1 MEPFSAAFL
10 KTLGAE
16 FARGTIGRLKQQV
29 VGTPAQ
35 KALERCL
42 QVGLIALVAQATA
55 AEPEAE
61 VELASLFDKFFHDPD
76 VWTETARLV
85 QDKPFDHERL
95 LESFTE
101 AGYDPETLPGLDFD
115 RALDA
120 FAAAYVN
127 AVEWQPELQGV
138 VQTARS
144 RQLLGGQRELLA
156 QMEQLVAAV
165 REQTDVIVRAGAL
178 RVPDAPEPIY
188 RWSIK
193 GDFVGGDKVGGDKV
207 AGSKFDMRGATVH
220 IVGQYLNAP
229 GGSLWPEDD
238 FKDAL
243 HTYLTVIEDSY
254 KKPELRGNI
263 EVEDK
268 MPDILLEKMYYSLAA
283 LDKPEAREE
292 LHAGTDEKTGRPPG
306 QEPKQPVDMAMLL
319 SAQRRLVITGKPG
332 SGKSTYLYMIASTVA
347 RALLGKGS
355 DLVDKYVGLPHPL
368 PLPIFISLGEFN
380 EYRKGPADPT
390 NPRHGTLLAYAS
402 SKAIKK
408 YEAFA
413 PKDFF
418 ERLIVGNQ
426 TCLFLLD
433 GLDEIADETER
444 RRVSEEIRSLGRNP
458 KVGPVVVTCRSWAY
472 VGDTRLHAP
481 FNEFEVQPM
490 QPDQID
496 ELARLWCLSAFPH
509 LQATEAADLL
519 VKEIRDLEE
528 KRRIRGDSPLAD
540 TPLMVTIVAIVFYN
554 DKHLPDQR
562 AALYKR
568 CVRVLLVEKH
578 RPEGKGKSARV
589 ARGGTEEDKLELLS
603 LLAYHMMTSI
613 KREER
618 SADEEGEHSEKT
630 AERRAEEKD
639 IRLWLLPLIAERQP
653 EGKPEH
659 HLRVF
664 LRTMVDHAGML
675 DERPKTPEK
684 DRTYEF
690 VHLSFQEY
698 LCAGR
703 LAGEPPRQVVD
714 ELLDKG
720 YVSQSWW
727 RETILLMPGHLGAIE
742 NRDAALKLIR
752 QLGSGAGRN
761 AAALDATEL
770 AAGGYLELG
779 FKGESTRVALA
790 DTLAALLIDPDIKT
804 TNPLRAAAG
813 LALGRLGDPRE
824 DVSCPIPVTVRIPA
838 GEFIMGSQRREG
850 QLGYDDLAYERE
862 STKDGAPF
870 RLGLAAYKIGQYPV
884 TVAQYRRFV
893 KDNGYDPG
901 KSGEYWQGGGLKW
914 LKESGQKA
922 PQYWDNPQWT
932 VDNHPVIGV
941 TWYEAVAYCAWLTT
955 TNPGR
960 FFRLPD
966 EAMWEKAARGS
977 DGRRWPW
984 GNTFVKENLNSSE
997 GGIGRTSAVGIFPAG
1012 SRWVNEDKKGEEAE
1026 YIHDCAGNV
1035 WEWCSGPG
1043 IGDTPYPFEPR
1054 LYEEDLKLAPKYR
1067 ALRGGSWLLNDLNTR
1082 AAYRDYLDPGR
1093 RDSSVGFRVAELLSD
1108 PDS

>member
-528 KRRIRGDSPLAD
+528 KRRIRGDSPLAE

-675 DERPKTPEK
+675 DERPKAPEK

-698 LCAGR
+698 LCASR
-703 LAGEPPRQVVD
+703 LAGEPPKQVVD

-790 DTLAALLIDPDIKT
+790 GTLAALLIDPDIKT

-813 LALGRLGDPRE
+813 LSLGRLGDPRK
-824 DVSCPIPVTVRIPA
+824 DVDCDIPTTVRIEA
-838 GEFIMGSQRREG
+838 GPFIMGSKKGEG
-850 QLGYDDLAYERE
+850 QDEDPLAYEDE
-862 STKDGAPF
+862 AP
-870 RLGLAAYKIGQYPV
+870 RHEVALPAYKIGKYPV

-893 KDNGYDPG
+893 DAGGYDP
-901 KSGEYWQGGGLKW
+901 KKHKDYWQGGGLKW
-914 LKESGQKA
+914 LEESGQTA
-922 PQYWDNPQWT
+922 PQYWDDPQWT
-932 VDNHPVIGV
+932 VDNHPVVGV
-941 TWYEAVAYCAWLTT
+941 TWYEAVAYCAWLTAVGKEMT
-955 TNPGR
+955 PRRGP
-960 FFRLPD
+960 FRLPD
-966 EAMWEKAARGS
+966 EAMWEKAARWT

-984 GNTFVKENLNSSE
+984 GNERDASRLNAE
-997 GGIGRTSAVGIFPAG
+997 DTIGRTSAVGIFPAG
-1012 SRWVNEDKKGEEAE
+1012 KSPYDVF
-1026 YIHDCAGNV
+1026 DCAGNV
-1035 WEWCSGPG
+1035 LEWCSGPG
-1043 IGDTPYPFEPR
+1043 YNEDEAKYPLPPR
-1054 LYEEDLKLAPKYR
+1054 SYEEDLNLAAGTR
-1067 ALRGGSWLLNDLNTR
+1067 ALRGGSWLLNDRYSR
-1082 AAYRDYLDPGR
+1082 AAYRLYLNPDDR
-1093 RDSSVGFRVAELLSD
+1093 YISVGFRVAELLSVSS
-1108 PDS
+1108 PEIS